1 MEPRSKS
8 PEKNQKK
15 QEAALKIVVFIKQTV
30 NVDLKIRVKDDGT
43 IQEDSLEYVISA
55 CDECAI
61 EEAVRIKEKNEDI
74 EVTLVCMGP
83 ARAKKAIRR
92 GLSLGADKAIH
103 LLEDAY
109 NSHDATVNAR
119 IFAGVLKTIPFDVV
133 FLGKQA
139 QDTDMQATAEILSE
153 MLGLPMASNCIKVD
167 IQADKAVVHRQAD
180 RHLELI
186 ELGKPCI
193 ISVNNDINNPRYP
206 SLKSILTA
214 RIKPIVTKKPAD
226 FGLAEDQV
234 GKAGSLIERLK
245 YETPQAR
252 VAGKK
257 FEGDAVEI
265 TNKVIELLVTEA
277 RVIG

>member
-1 MEPRSKS
+1 
-8 PEKNQKK
+8 
-15 QEAALKIVVFIKQTV
+15 LKIVVFIKQV
-30 NVDLKIRVKDDGT
+30 INVDQKIRVKENGK
-43 IQEDSLEYVISA
+43 IHENGMEYVISA

-61 EEAVRIKEKNEDI
+61 EEAIRIKEKYKDG

-83 ARAKKAIRR
+83 VRAKKAIRK
-92 GLSLGADKAIH
+92 GLSLGADNAIH
-103 LLEDAY
+103 LLNDAY
-109 NSHDATVNAR
+109 NSNDATVNAR
-119 IFAGVLKTIPFDVV
+119 IFASVLKTIPFDIV

-139 QDTDMQATAEILSE
+139 QDSDMQATAEILSE
-153 MLGLPMASNCIKVD
+153 ILGLPMASNCIKVD

-206 SLKSILTA
+206 SLRSIITA
-214 RIKPIVTKKPAD
+214 RIKPIVTKKPTD
-226 FGLAEDQV
+226 FGLGVDQI

-252 VAGKK
+252 AAGKI
-257 FEGDAVEI
+257 FEGDVTEI
-265 TNKVIELLVTEA
+265 TDKVIELLATEA

>member
-1 MEPRSKS
+1 M
-8 PEKNQKK
+8 
-15 QEAALKIVVFIKQTV
+15 KIVVFIKQTV
-30 NVDLKIRVKDDGT
+30 NVDQKIRVKENGK
-43 IQEDSLEYVISA
+43 IHENGLEYVISA

-61 EEAVRIKEKNEDI
+61 EEAVRIKDKFRNA

-83 ARAKKAIRR
+83 AKAKKAIRK
-92 GLSLGADKAIH
+92 GLSLGADNAIH
-103 LLEDAY
+103 LLNDAY
-109 NSHDATVNAR
+109 NSNDATVNAR
-119 IFAGVLKTIPFDVV
+119 IFAGVLKTIPYDLV

-167 IQADKAVVHRQAD
+167 IQADTAVVHRQAD
-180 RHLELI
+180 RHLELV
-186 ELGKPCI
+186 ELGRPCI

-214 RIKPIVTKKPAD
+214 RIKPVVTKIPTD
-226 FGLAEDQV
+226 FGLGVDQI
-234 GKAGSLIERLK
+234 GKTGSLIERVK
-245 YETPQAR
+245 YEMPHAR
-252 VAGKK
+252 AAGKI

-265 TNKVIELLVTEA
+265 TSKVIELLATEA

>member
-1 MEPRSKS
+1 M
-8 PEKNQKK
+8 
-15 QEAALKIVVFIKQTV
+15 KIVVFIKQV
-30 NVDLKIRVKDDGT
+30 INVDLKIRVKDDGT

-61 EEAVRIKEKNEDI
+61 EEAIRIKEKNKNV

-83 ARAKKAIRR
+83 ARAKKAIRK
-92 GLSLGADKAIH
+92 GLCLGGDQAIH
-103 LLEDAY
+103 QSNDAY
-109 NSHDATVNAR
+109 NSNDATVNAR
-119 IFAGVLKTIPFDVV
+119 IFASVLKTIPFDVV

-139 QDTDMQATAEILSE
+139 QDSDMQATAEILSE

-186 ELGKPCI
+186 ELGRPCI

-206 SLKSILTA
+206 SLKSIITA
-214 RIKPIVTKKPAD
+214 RIKPVVTKKPTD
-226 FGLAEDQV
+226 FGLGVDQI
-234 GKAGSLIERLK
+234 GKAGSLIERVT

-252 VAGKK
+252 KAGKI
-257 FEGDAVEI
+257 FEGDVVEI
-265 TNKVIELLVTEA
+265 TNKVIELLATEA
-277 RVIG
+277 KIIR